1 MQVNLEFIKRA
12 NQGTKMEKRCNTIE
26 ECLHGASLIDIVFSW
41 TLEDILN
48 KNLFKYQVLSSLFNT
63 LTCKTH

>member
-1 MQVNLEFIKRA
+1 MEMGYTA
-12 NQGTKMEKRCNTIE
+12 MEK
-26 ECLHGASLIDIVFSW
+26 CLHRGSLIDIVFSW

-48 KNLFKYQVLSSLFNT
+48 ENLFKYQVLSSLFNT